1 MPGND
6 SATAG
11 TRHPT
16 EPGAGHNQHVKNL
29 LGSLAAVSALVLTSC
44 ASAQEVADMS
54 TETTEPVETS
64 EPTTSTTSTSTIPP
78 TSTSA
83 PTTSEP
89 PTTEPS
95 TSAPTT
101 TTEPQLAGLPKVG
114 YCYDTTKP
122 QFRDQRD
129 GSFPVECS
137 SRHTAETFAVFRVGS
152 FPRPSEINKV
162 WRDCQPLFRR
172 YVGAPATL
180 SKLDLALILPSDDQI
195 AEGQDWIRCDAIQKE
210 HYNARVG
217 APRTGSLQASLTSGV
232 PREFR
237 GCVKHW
243 PKIDQAVT
251 FTSCD
256 ERHQAQL
263 IPESLFFGPPDAPFP
278 GVETTQRKSKQFCED
293 VFQTYV
299 PETRNYYYYY
309 PTADSWKSGS
319 HNSTC
324 WALDTEGDGLPPL

>member
-1 MPGND
+1 M
-6 SATAG
+6 
-11 TRHPT
+11 
-16 EPGAGHNQHVKNL
+16 KKL
-29 LGSLAAVSALVLTSC
+29 LGSLAAVSTLVLTSC
-44 ASAQEVADMS
+44 ASAQDVADTS
-54 TETTEPVETS
+54 SERTAPVETS
-64 EPTTSTTSTSTIPP
+64 EPTTSTTSTSTTPP

-89 PTTEPS
+89 PTTEPT

-114 YCYDTTKP
+114 NCYDTTKA
-122 QFRDQRD
+122 QFRNQRD
-129 GSFPVECS
+129 GSFPVACS
-137 SRHTAETFAVFRVGS
+137 GRHTAETFAVFSVSS
-152 FPRPSEINKV
+152 FPAPNDINKV
-162 WRDCQPLFRR
+162 WRDCQPRFQR

-180 SKLDLALILPSDDQI
+180 SKLDLTLILPSDDQV
-195 AEGQDWIRCDAIQKE
+195 AAGQDWIRCDAIQKE
-210 HYNARVG
+210 HYNALVG

-243 PKIDQAVT
+243 PKVDQAVT

-299 PETRNYYYYY
+299 PETLNYYYYY
-309 PTADSWKSGS
+309 PTADSWRSGS

-324 WALDTEGDGLPPL
+324 WALDTQGDGLPPL